1 MSLRFSSPFMEKE
14 LKDSTTIT
22 YNSFK
27 NNIKEVYNEYGF
39 VVVTDILSDAEIAS
53 AESLLY
59 EDLMESL
66 DKESIKNK
74 DLQKVVKEVE
84 SGKLHWPKQSIPGI
98 PKKGFMS
105 TPRPATRKICMES
118 SIEYKSK
125 RNISVSPQRQ

>member
-27 NNIKEVYNEYGF
+27 NNIKEVYN
-39 VVVTDILSDAEIAS
+39 VVTDILSDAEIAS